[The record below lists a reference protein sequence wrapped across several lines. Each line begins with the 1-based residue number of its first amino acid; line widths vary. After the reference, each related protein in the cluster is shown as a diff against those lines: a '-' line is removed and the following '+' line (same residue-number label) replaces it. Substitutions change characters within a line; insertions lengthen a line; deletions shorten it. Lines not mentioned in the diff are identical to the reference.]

1 MWILKGVPY
10 ERLGTWRVALLRGK
24 GLGLELVFAGRELGE
39 AFEELE
45 ARLAERPGF
54 YRGTSAIVNFGNE
67 PPSSDVIVKLQSLL
81 NEAGI
86 ELRALTGSGAVEP
99 LARAT
104 GLPYEAAHVPA
115 TPELDRRRALR
126 PRGEIRLSE
135 SAKSLVADFAGARSD
150 IAERRKRGE
159 ASVPQLE
166 LTEQP
171 QPVPENPRPTQL
183 HLVETPPP
191 TLYHTGTLRGGQA
204 LHHPGNVVVVG
215 DVNPGAEIVASGDV
229 LVFGRLAGVAHAGAQ
244 GDEAA
249 RVFALDLRA
258 TQLRIATFIAADA
271 EDAPRVRTVPEAA
284 LVRDGRIVIAPFD
297 QIDQLRERGISS
309 V

>member
-1 MWILKGVPY
+1 VWILKGVPY
-10 ERLGTWRVALLRGK
+10 ERLGTGRVALLRGK

-54 YRGTSAIVNFGNE
+54 YRGTSALINFGNE
-67 PPSSDVIVKLQSLL
+67 PVSSDVIVKLQSLL
-81 NEAGI
+81 HEAGI
-86 ELRALTGSGAVEP
+86 ELRALTGSSDVEA
-99 LARAT
+99 LAQAC
-104 GLPYEAAHVPA
+104 GLPFEATEIRVA
-115 TPELDRRRALR
+115 PELDRRRALR

-135 SAKSLVADFAGARSD
+135 AAKSLVADFAGARAD
-150 IAERRKRGE
+150 IADRRRRGE

-166 LTEQP
+166 LVAQP
-171 QPVPENPRPTQL
+171 EPAAPERPPL
-183 HLVETPPP
+183 HVVETPPP

-244 GDEAA
+244 GDENA
-249 RVFALDLRA
+249 RVFALDLNA
-258 TQLRIATFIAADA
+258 TQLRIATYIAADA
-271 EDAPRVRTVPEAA
+271 DDAPRVRTVPEAA
-284 LVRDGRIVIAPFD
+284 LVRDGRIVIVPFD
-297 QIDQLRERGISS
+297 RIDQLQERGISS

>member
-39 AFEELE
+39 AFDELE

-54 YRGTSAIVNFGNE
+54 YRGTSALVNFGNE
-67 PPSSDVIVKLQSLL
+67 PPSSDVIAKLQVLL
-81 NEAGI
+81 IEAGI
-86 ELRALTGSGAVEP
+86 ELRALTGSSDVES
-99 LARAT
+99 LAIAC
-104 GLPYEAAHVPA
+104 GLPYEATEVRA

-150 IAERRKRGE
+150 IAERRRRGE

-166 LTEQP
+166 LTAQP
-171 QPVPENPRPTQL
+171 EPPVPEHRPTQL
-183 HLVETPPP
+183 HLVEAPPP
-191 TLYHTGTLRGGQA
+191 TLYHTGTLRGGQT

-249 RVFALDLRA
+249 RVFALDLKA
-258 TQLRIATFIAADA
+258 TQLRIAAYIAADTD
-271 EDAPRVRTVPEAA
+271 DAPRERSAPEAA
-284 LVRDGRIVIAPFD
+284 LVRDGRIVIVPLDRID
-297 QIDQLRERGISS
+297 QIQERGISS

>member
-54 YRGTSAIVNFGNE
+54 YRGTSALVNFGNE
-67 PPSSDVIVKLQSLL
+67 PPSSDVMPKLQSLL

-86 ELRALTGSGAVEP
+86 ELRALTGSRDVES
-99 LARAT
+99 LARAC
-104 GLPYEAAHVPA
+104 GLKYEAAEIPA
-115 TPELDRRRALR
+115 PRELERRRALR
-126 PRGEIRLSE
+126 LRGELRLSE
-135 SAKSLVADFAGARSD
+135 SAKSLVADFAGARAD
-150 IAERRKRGE
+150 IADRRRRGE
-159 ASVPQLE
+159 ASVPRLDGATQP
-166 LTEQP
+166 EQT
-171 QPVPENPRPTQL
+171 PETRPAPL
-183 HLVETPPP
+183 HVVEAPPP
-191 TLYHTGTLRGGQA
+191 TIYHTGTLRGGQA

-229 LVFGRLAGVAHAGAQ
+229 LVFGRLGGVAHAGAQ

-249 RVFALDLRA
+249 RVFALDLNA
-258 TQLRIATFIAADA
+258 TQLRIATYIAADP
-271 EDAPRVRTVPEAA
+271 ENTRRVRTVPEAA
-284 LVRDGRIVIAPFD
+284 LVRDGRIVIVPFD
-297 QIDQLRERGISS
+297 QIDQLQERGISS
-309 V
+309 I